1 MFSHAP
7 AVSMAM
13 FLGFLVGLLGP
24 APTAEAQSQD
34 FRIET
39 HVFVGDEP
47 DPVSHTVTL
56 FAAGVVYDF
65 VDQPAQTAVFRRPNA
80 ARPGQFILL
89 DLAGKRRTEI
99 STERIERLMK
109 KLSRWADQQEDE
121 LLKFSANPKFEE
133 TFDDSTGQLTLSS
146 PIWTYHVAT
155 VPAEHPSALTRFRE
169 FSDWYARLN
178 TMMHG
183 TPPPMPRLKLNEAL
197 SRHGVVPVE
206 IRRTVAEDSTELRAT
221 HLFSWRL
228 SREDQARLEKARRHL
243 ANFDKVENKSFLAQR
258 ANNTL
263 ILGQSSD

>member
-1 MFSHAP
+1 MLSHSP
-7 AVSMAM
+7 AVTLAM
-13 FLGFLVGLLGP
+13 FLGILIGQFGP
-24 APTAEAQSQD
+24 APAVKAQSQD

-47 DPVSHTVTL
+47 EPISRTVTL
-56 FAAGVVYDF
+56 FADGVVYDF
-65 VDQPAQTAVFRRPNA
+65 VDEPAQTAVFRHPTA
-80 ARPGQFILL
+80 TRPGQFILL
-89 DLAGKRRTEI
+89 DPAGQRRTEI

-109 KLSRWADQQEDE
+109 KLSRWADKQEDE

-146 PIWTYHVAT
+146 PTWTYHVAT
-155 VPAEHPSALTRFRE
+155 VPAEFPTALTRFRE

-197 SRHGVVPVE
+197 TRHAVVPVE
-206 IRRTVAEDSTELRAT
+206 IRRTVSEDSTELRAT

-228 SREDQARLEKARRHL
+228 SREDKTRLEEARRHL

-258 ANNTL
+258 ADSTL
-263 ILGQSSD
+263 VRGQSR

>member
-1 MFSHAP
+1 MFSHPSA
-7 AVSMAM
+7 AHLAM
-13 FLGFLVGLLGP
+13 FLGILTGLFGQVHR
-24 APTAEAQSQD
+24 AAAQTQD

-47 DPVSHTVTL
+47 EPVSHTVTL

-65 VDQPAQTAVFRRPNA
+65 VDDPAQTAVFRHPTA

-89 DLAGKRRTEI
+89 DPDGQRRTEI
-99 STERIERLMK
+99 STERIKRLMK
-109 KLSRWADQQEDE
+109 KLSRWADQQENE
-121 LLKFSANPKFEE
+121 LLKFSAKPEFEE
-133 TFDDSTGQLTLSS
+133 TFDESTGQLTLSS
-146 PIWTYHVAT
+146 PVWTYHVAT
-155 VPAEHPSALTRFRE
+155 VPAEQATALARFRE

-197 SRHGVVPVE
+197 ARHGAVPVE
-206 IRRTVAEDSTELRAT
+206 IRRTVSEDSTELRAT

-228 SREDQARLEKARRHL
+228 SREDQTRLDEVRRHL

-258 ANNTL
+258 THAAV
-263 ILGQSSD
+263 IRGQSK